1 VEYVSR
7 RRVADYGDEIEGGL
21 CLRSIEVLRA
31 RSFQTTSIAIAI
43 AIAIARAEEREAYV
57 RLVREEIAAYASEK
71 T

>member
-1 VEYVSR
+1 VSR

-43 AIAIARAEEREAYV
+43 AIARAEEREAYV

>member
-43 AIAIARAEEREAYV
+43 ARAEEREAYV